1 VARRRYAWEKLDDAQ
16 LLRLRFRDLG
26 LKLSDSPVQRR
37 IERLHGDLAR
47 AGLRFRPHA
56 WLSTEWFSPDGV
68 PGIAVPF
75 YLAHP
80 RLARLERAQMR
91 DVEGG
96 TETACLRLLRHETG
110 HALDSAYRLHRR
122 RLWREAFG
130 NWSQPYENAYT
141 PRPYSKRYVMHLDM
155 WYAQSHP
162 AEDFAETF
170 AVWLQPRSDWRRRY
184 ARWPALKKLEA
195 VDALMRSIAGRPPL
209 VRSRE
214 QTERLSALSQTLGEH
229 YESRRRRTSVY
240 RRALFDPILHRLY
253 PAGPGPS
260 EPAASFLRRHR
271 AQLRRA
277 VGTWTGIYRHAID
290 QLLEEMIERADELDL
305 HRRRPSAEA
314 LADAIAVLTVQTMN
328 HFHGSRFRLMR

>member
-1 VARRRYAWEKLDDAQ
+1 MARRRYPWERLDDER
-16 LLRLRFRDLG
+16 LLELRFKDLG
-26 LKLSDSPVQRR
+26 LSLERSPVKKRV
-37 IERLHGDLAR
+37 ERLHGELAR
-47 AGLRFRPHA
+47 KGLRFRPHA

-68 PGIAVPF
+68 PGIAIPF

-80 RLARLERAQMR
+80 RLARLERAQMY

-96 TETACLRLLRHETG
+96 TELACLRLLRHETG

-122 RLWREAFG
+122 RAWREAFG
-130 NWSQPYENAYT
+130 DWSAPYENAYT
-141 PRPYSKRYVMHLDM
+141 PRPYSRHYVMHLDM

-170 AVWLQPRSDWRRRY
+170 AVWLQPRSDWHRRY
-184 ARWPALKKLEA
+184 ARWPALKKLLA
-195 VDALMRSIAGRPPL
+195 VDALMQTIAGRAPP

-214 QTERLSALSQTLGEH
+214 QTERLSSLKQTLGEH
-229 YESRRRRTSVY
+229 YEARRRRTSVH
-240 RRALFDPILHRLY
+240 RPGLVDPVLHRLY
-253 PAGPGPS
+253 PDGPGPF

-277 VGTWTGIYRHAID
+277 VGTWTGVYRHAID
-290 QLLEEMIERADELDL
+290 RLLEEMIQRADELDL
-305 HRRRPSAEA
+305 KRRRPSAEA